1 MQHTTNT
8 AINNF
13 SDLQNEEMDDFDA
26 FLSANNTKVGNEF
39 DELERY
45 LADLLFPR
53 SRLEL
58 FDVLAW
64 WKINAPRYPTILSM
78 ARDILVIPITS
89 VPSKAV
95 SKLQSSTYFL
105 LF

>member
-13 SDLQNEEMDDFDA
+13 SDLQDEEMDDFDA

-45 LADLLFPR
+45 LADPLFP
-53 SRLEL
+53 
-58 FDVLAW
+58 VL
-64 WKINAPRYPTILSM
+64 I
-78 ARDILVIPITS
+78 
-89 VPSKAV
+89 
-95 SKLQSSTYFL
+95 
-105 LF
+105 

>member
-13 SDLQNEEMDDFDA
+13 SDLQDEEMDDFDA

-45 LADLLFPR
+45 LADPLFPR
-53 SRLEL
+53 SHLEP

-64 WKINAPRYPTILSM
+64 WKINAPRYPAVSSM
-78 ARDILVIPITS
+78 ARDILAIPITS
-89 VPSKAV
+89 VPSEAV
-95 SKLQSSTYFL
+95 SKLRSSTYFL